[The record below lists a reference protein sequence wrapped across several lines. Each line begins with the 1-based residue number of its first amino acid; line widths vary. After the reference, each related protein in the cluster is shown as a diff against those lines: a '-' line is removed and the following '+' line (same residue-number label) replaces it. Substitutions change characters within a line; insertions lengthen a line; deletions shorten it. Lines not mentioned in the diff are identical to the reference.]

1 MTTRDAPGKKQKME
15 RTKLTDRLTA
25 VAEGLLRGA
34 VAKAERGERWGWH
47 SGLTSLGFDPAS
59 AVTGRAYVG
68 RWNTL
73 FLRVAQAFGNEPP
86 SWDGTEPENPYT
98 TGWLATYQ
106 QWEGLGAQ
114 ARKGE
119 KSSHMFVPRTFNTCQ
134 DHGLTK
140 KKCDEC
146 QSFDVMRKYFRMVSV
161 FNADQVDGW
170 DPPEMEVPEG
180 TDRVETWIERIHQRS
195 PIEIRF
201 RPDAFRGSF
210 QPTKKRITLPTL
222 GRFQDAAMVEDTLC
236 HELAHATSVLPGT
249 ERETS
254 TEFGSLPYA
263 REELIAESAGWLM
276 GLSAGRAPS
285 GNSCNPEDNSV
296 SYLANWAGKF
306 SPEEL
311 DTEISSIA
319 KQAVAASRAGFALIS
334 DETPIGQPLPPAPLP
349 ASPSF
354 PSPKR
359 LRRKR
364 LGRRRG

>member
-1 MTTRDAPGKKQKME
+1 MIAQDDSGKKRKME
-15 RTKLTDRLTA
+15 RTKLTDSLTA

-34 VAKAERGERWGWH
+34 VAKAERGERWDWN
-47 SGLTSLGFDPAS
+47 SGLTRLGFDPTS
-59 AVTGRAYVG
+59 AATGRVYAG

-73 FLRVAQAFGNEPP
+73 FLRVAQMFGNEPL
-86 SWDGTEPENPYT
+86 SWDGKEPENPYS
-98 TGWLATYQ
+98 TGWWATFQ
-106 QWEGLGAQ
+106 QWQGLGAQ
-114 ARKGE
+114 VRKGE
-119 KSSHMFVPRTFNTCQ
+119 KASHMFVPRTLNVCQ
-134 DHGLTK
+134 DHGATRK
-140 KKCDEC
+140 NCDEC
-146 QSFDVMRKYFRMVSV
+146 HSFDAIRRYFKMVAV

-170 DPPEMEVPEG
+170 DPPKMEVPEG

-195 PIEIRF
+195 PIVVRF

-210 QPTKKRITLPTL
+210 QPTNKRITLPTL

-276 GLSAGRAPS
+276 GLSAGRAPNDDS
-285 GNSCNPEDNSV
+285 SCLEGNSV

-311 DTEISSIA
+311 DTEISSIV
-319 KQAVAASRAGFALIS
+319 KQAVAASRAGFALIG
-334 DETPIGQPLPPAPLP
+334 DEG
-349 ASPSF
+349 
-354 PSPKR
+354 
-359 LRRKR
+359 
-364 LGRRRG
+364 